1 MLEYNLWSR
10 INFWAMGGITFTIL
24 FSWCI
29 KRCGG
34 AHKSCEVRI
43 WFQLCCY
50 LALLRITEPAVKY
63 SSRIVETR
71 SGLVRGIVVDPE
83 RKRLEPVEIFKSI
96 PYAKPPSGTLRLE
109 PAQKIDP
116 WQGTF
121 LAERFGPVCPQ
132 VRLLTGFRLFFPLLP
147 YVMLLFWFVSNQVSN
162 CCAWSTRLASCFV
175 LLYFSFPLFFFCND
189 TAGWIQWIT
198 YT

>member
-1 MLEYNLWSR
+1 
-10 INFWAMGGITFTIL
+10 MGGITFTVL

-29 KRCGG
+29 NRSGG

-116 WQGTF
+116 WQGTY

-132 VRLLTGFRLFFPLLP
+132 VRLLTGFSLFFLVLDSPH
-147 YVMLLFWFVSNQVSN
+147 VMLLFWFVSNS
-162 CCAWSTRLASCFV
+162 CTRSAPPPCFII
-175 LLYFSFPLFFFCND
+175 FFISSFLFCNN
-189 TAGWIQWIT
+189 TTTIAW
-198 YT
+198 